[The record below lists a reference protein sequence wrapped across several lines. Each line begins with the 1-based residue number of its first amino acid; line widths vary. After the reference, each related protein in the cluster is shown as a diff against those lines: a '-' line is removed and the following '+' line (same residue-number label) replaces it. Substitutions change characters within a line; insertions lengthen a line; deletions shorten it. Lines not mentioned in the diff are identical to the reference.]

1 MEQRIFHGNLTSN
14 EVAEALLAHFNRG
27 NLRTQVVGDSKN
39 MTVQIASR
47 QGAASGGQTAVT
59 VQIQQ
64 VTDGVMVTIGQQAW
78 LGVAA
83 SMGQTVIATLL
94 NPWNLLGRLDDLAQD
109 IESLQV
115 GETVWQVIGKV
126 AQAQRAST
134 QISERL
140 QRAVC
145 DYCNTA
151 NPVGEGSCVACGAP
165 LGNVQPR
172 TCLACGFVVLRGERT
187 CPNCGKTIPA

>member
-1 MEQRIFHGNLTSN
+1 MEQRIFHGDLTPN
-14 EVAEALLAHFNRG
+14 DIAEALLAHFNRG
-27 NLRTQVVGDSKN
+27 NLRTQIVGDSNN

-47 QGAASGGQTAVT
+47 QGAASGGQTAIT
-59 VQIQQ
+59 VQIQK
-64 VTDGVMVTIGQQAW
+64 VTEGVMVAIGQQAW

-94 NPWNLLGRLDDLAQD
+94 NPWNLLGRLDDIAQD

-126 AQAQRAST
+126 AQAHRAST

-140 QRAVC
+140 QRMVC
-145 DYCNTA
+145 EYCGTG

-165 LGNVQPR
+165 MGNVQPR
-172 TCLACGFVVLRGERT
+172 TCLSCGFVVLRGEHT
-187 CPNCGKTIPA
+187 CPNCEKPIPA